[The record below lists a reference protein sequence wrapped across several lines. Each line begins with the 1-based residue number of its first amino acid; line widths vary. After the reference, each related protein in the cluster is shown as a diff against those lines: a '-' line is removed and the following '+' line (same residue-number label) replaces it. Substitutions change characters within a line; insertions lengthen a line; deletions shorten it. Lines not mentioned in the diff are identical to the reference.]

1 VVLAAG
7 TSSRLGRPKQLL
19 DLRGRMVLQRVLDA
33 ALAKSLDEVVV
44 VLGHEAQ
51 RIGQAIEPNG
61 RVRSVTN
68 PDYLDGQSTS
78 LRAGLRALNEACEA
92 AVVLLGD
99 QPGLRPETVDA
110 VVRTWRKRGGPIVQ
124 AAYGGRPA
132 HPTLFARA
140 IWPEIEALTGDQ
152 GARDLIVAD
161 PSRRTPVEVGGEP
174 PDDIDTE
181 RDYIRALSRQQNA
194 GNG

>member
-1 VVLAAG
+1 
-7 TSSRLGRPKQLL
+7 
-19 DLRGRMVLQRVLDA
+19 MVLQRVLDA
-33 ALAKSLDEVVV
+33 ALATSLDEAVV

-68 PDYLDGQSTS
+68 PDYLEGQSTS
-78 LRAGLRALNEACEA
+78 LRTGLRALNEPCEA

-99 QPGLRPETVDA
+99 QPGLRPDAVDA
-110 VVRTWRKRGGPIVQ
+110 VIRGWRERGGSIVQ

-152 GARDLIVAD
+152 GARDLIAAD
-161 PSRRTPVEVGGEP
+161 PSLRTLVEMGGEP

-181 RDYIRALSRQQNA
+181 QDYRLAMSRQQIA
-194 GNG
+194 GDG